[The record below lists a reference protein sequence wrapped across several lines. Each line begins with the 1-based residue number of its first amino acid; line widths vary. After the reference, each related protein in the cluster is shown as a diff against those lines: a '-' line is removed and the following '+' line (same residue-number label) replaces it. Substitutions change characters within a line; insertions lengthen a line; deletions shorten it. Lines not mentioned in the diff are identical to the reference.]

1 MHRQPPAEPAV
12 SAPPARP
19 RRGRP
24 WIRLLALLI
33 VVCAGLLV
41 WLFVEPRVVTVAE
54 YRIVSPDLPSAFDG
68 TRVVF
73 LTDIHHGPYLSR
85 GSVRTLV
92 DRVNAMQPD
101 LIVLGGDYVYHSAG
115 YIAPCFKELARLH
128 APLGVYGVLGN
139 HDHWEGAERTRRA
152 MAAAGIVL
160 LENRG
165 AWLTRGGDR
174 IRIGGVGDLWEDRQ
188 LIAPTVGGTSR
199 GDFVLLVSHNPDYY
213 AALMDLPP
221 RATRVATAGS
231 GQAVAGGERP
241 APADLVDLVLAGHTH
256 GGQVTLFGLW
266 APLVA
271 SDYGQRFRTGL
282 IDSHGTASAA
292 GRDAEPNV
300 PVIVSNGIGT
310 VTPPV
315 RFCAP
320 PQIVY
325 IELVRRR

>member
-1 MHRQPPAEPAV
+1 V
-12 SAPPARP
+12 
-19 RRGRP
+19 
-24 WIRLLALLI
+24 LLI

-41 WLFVEPRVVTVAE
+41 WVFVEPRVVTVAE
-54 YRIVSPDLPSAFDG
+54 YRITSADLPAAFDG

-73 LTDIHHGPYLSR
+73 LTDIHHGPFLSR

-101 LIVLGGDYVYHSAG
+101 LVLLGGDYVYHSAK
-115 YIAPCFKELARLH
+115 YIAPCFRELARLH

-152 MAAAGIVL
+152 MAAAGITL

-199 GDFVLLVSHNPDYY
+199 HDFVLLVSHNPDYY
-213 AALMDLPP
+213 AALMGLPP
-221 RATRVATAGS
+221 RTAPVATTAGGQTTVAPIATAGDGS
-231 GQAVAGGERP
+231 P
-241 APADLVDLVLAGHTH
+241 TPADLVDLVFAGHTH

-292 GRDAEPNV
+292 GRDGGSNV
-300 PVIVSNGIGT
+300 PMIVSNGIGT

-325 IELVRRR
+325 VVLVRRR